1 MHTGATSASRKSKE
15 NIRKILHSGTNFSVY
30 KYALVIVDTATG
42 YLMTAPLKTKT
53 AQDVARTCMTMFW
66 NGSMCPKILGCD
78 RGSEFISKTFQS
90 ALESHGIQFQ
100 AIDRQNKNSNLSEN
114 SNKRITE
121 LFRRNLE
128 NSNDWTAR
136 LAKNTYC
143 LNNSLMSYATKT
155 YTPAYLFSKRANL
168 SQIPQDLE
176 SDFSINQTIKEINN
190 MRFKDHNS
198 LLQAVNNR
206 KTFIKDELILVMR
219 EHVIAAAGKSAK
231 ARKFK
236 LESYYSLAKI
246 ISIIN
251 NDMVLV
257 RLFNG
262 QTRKVHKRQIKL
274 VPQEQHEALSKA
286 FEEKQSFLRK

>member
-1 MHTGATSASRKSKE
+1 
-15 NIRKILHSGTNFSVY
+15 
-30 KYALVIVDTATG
+30 
-42 YLMTAPLKTKT
+42 
-53 AQDVARTCMTMFW
+53 
-66 NGSMCPKILGCD
+66 
-78 RGSEFISKTFQS
+78 
-90 ALESHGIQFQ
+90 
-100 AIDRQNKNSNLSEN
+100 
-114 SNKRITE
+114 
-121 LFRRNLE
+121 
-128 NSNDWTAR
+128 
-136 LAKNTYC
+136 
-143 LNNSLMSYATKT
+143 MSYATKT

-219 EHVIAAAGKSAK
+219 EHVIAAAGKLAK

-262 QTRKVHKRQIKL
+262 QTRKAHKRQIKL
-274 VPQEQHEALSKA
+274 VPKEQHEALSKA
-286 FEEKQSFLRK
+286 FEEKQNFLRK